1 MKGLRALGRRLRP
14 LMWLALAAAVFAYAI
29 RPLLRH

>member
-1 MKGLRALGRRLRP
+1 MNGLRKLGRRLRP
-14 LMWLALAAAVFAYAI
+14 LMWFALAAAVFGYAI